1 MRGEGNRFTLLFDNC
16 YGFSSDVSNL
26 FESGET
32 PILNGPVFNDV
43 SYTSAVESLYN
54 VLEGYLQPYRDR
66 MTADA
71 RGEKVT
77 TTYPEET

>member
-1 MRGEGNRFTLLFDNC
+1 MPSLDALNFLGKRMDGI
-16 YGFSSDVSNL
+16 SNL

-43 SYTSAVESLYN
+43 SYTSAVESLYS

-77 TTYPEET
+77 TTYPGET